1 MSREDAA
8 GEGPKAALVT
18 GAIRG
23 IGLEIARRLALA
35 GVRCTLTYYD
45 WLDYLPAMHRAME
58 ATGTEYQAV
67 GVDLCTEKGV
77 GEAVKAC
84 LQRFGRLDFLV
95 LNIERGGWPV
105 VHGPYTRAQWELEFR
120 TTVTAKWLLFQEA
133 LPFVKEKGGAVVN
146 ITSIAGEVGRSGPA
160 GLIFNDCYSLANR
173 GLSLMTQQWARMAAP
188 EARVNELALGLV
200 ETRHGPGTRGWSLL
214 DQGERRAILEHT
226 LLGRTGTVEE
236 AARCVEFLL
245 LEAGFVTGARL
256 VMDGGYLL
264 GGDRVPPMP
273 QGVVE
278 PGEPTAGGGRSVGS

>member
-1 MSREDAA
+1 MSKEDAA
-8 GEGPKAALVT
+8 GGGPKAALVT

-45 WLDYLPAMHRAME
+45 WLDDLPAMHRAME

-67 GVDLCTEKGV
+67 GVDLCTEKGA

-84 LQRFGRLDFLV
+84 LQRFGRLDFLI

-105 VHGPYTRAQWELEFR
+105 VHGPYTREQWELEFR

-200 ETRHGPGTRGWSLL
+200 ETRHGPGTRGWGLL
-214 DQGERRAILEHT
+214 NEGEHRAILEHT

-236 AARCVEFLL
+236 VARCVEFLL

-256 VMDGGYLL
+256 VMDGGYLI
-264 GGDRVPPMP
+264 GGDGVPPMP